1 MRSLLVLV
9 LVLLLAGCAAI
20 TEPFGIE
27 DPFAIPQP
35 FQGVARNNEMLQPA
49 VSGITS
55 VLVETPKGLDPEF
68 ATELQRKLIRD
79 LDDRDIGAVT
89 EPMDGTWVLKSR
101 AAVVS
106 TADDK
111 GPKRN
116 VVIWRLFD
124 PAHALKTEFSVEYSG
139 TGVEDVVP
147 RLPDLA
153 RQVGDNVLAAVTPAG
168 TSVSAGL
175 SDTVAQA
182 DTASTSDDI
191 GIGSING
198 APGDGN
204 LALARALQA
213 ALPQR
218 GFKVAADASKS
229 PWRVQCVVTVQKM
242 SAKLDKVT
250 IVWSLL
256 NNQSKVAGTLKQE
269 NPVPHGSLGKSWGP
283 VAAYAAEGAAD
294 GVQQILQQIRDGK
307 PK

>member
-1 MRSLLVLV
+1 MRHLSVLF

-35 FQGVARNNEMLQPA
+35 FQGVARNNDMLQPA

-55 VLVETPKGLDPEF
+55 VLVEEPRGLDQEF
-68 ATELQRKLIRD
+68 AVELQRKLIRD

-89 EPMDGTWVLKSR
+89 EPMAGSWMLKSR
-101 AAVVS
+101 AAQVGN
-106 TADDK
+106 ADDK

-124 PAHALKTEFSVEYSG
+124 PEHALKAEFSVAYSG
-139 TGVEDVVP
+139 TGVVDVVP
-147 RLPDLA
+147 RLSELA
-153 RQVGDNVLAAVTPAG
+153 RQVGDHVLAAVTPAG

-175 SDTVAQA
+175 TDGAPQA
-182 DTASTSDDI
+182 DAATPAANI

-204 LALARALQA
+204 VALARALQA
-213 ALPQR
+213 ALPER

-229 PWRVQCVVTVQKM
+229 PWRVQCVVTVQKET
-242 SAKLDKVT
+242 AKLDRVT

-269 NPVPHGSLGKSWGP
+269 NAVPRGSLSKKWGS
-283 VAAYAAEGAAD
+283 VAAYAAQGAAD

-307 PK
+307 PN

>member
-1 MRSLLVLV
+1 MRYLSVLV

-35 FQGVARNNEMLQPA
+35 FQGVARNNDMLQPV

-55 VLVETPKGLDPEF
+55 VLVEEPKGIDQEF

-89 EPMDGTWVLKSR
+89 DPMAGAWTLKGRS
-101 AAVVS
+101 AQVAG
-106 TADDK
+106 ADDK
-111 GPKRN
+111 APMRN
-116 VVIWRLFD
+116 VLIWRLFD
-124 PAHALKTEFSVEYSG
+124 PNHDLKTEFSVEYSG
-139 TGVEDVVP
+139 KGVVDVVP
-147 RLPDLA
+147 RVMELA
-153 RQVGDNVLAAVTPAG
+153 RQVGDHVLAAVTPAG

-175 SDTVAQA
+175 TDREMLVDAPTP
-182 DTASTSDDI
+182 SDDI

-204 LALARALQA
+204 VALARALQIE
-213 ALPQR
+213 LPLR
-218 GFKVAADASKS
+218 GFRVAADASKS
-229 PWRVQCVVTVQKM
+229 PWRIQCVVTVQKEN
-242 SAKLDKVT
+242 AKDDRVT

-269 NPVPHGSLGKSWGP
+269 NPVPHGSLAKKWGN
-283 VAAYAAEGAAD
+283 VAAYAAQGAAD